1 MYNLFYTKQ
10 IKNLILYNKK
20 RILCERGLKLNNDQ
34 KQSQKLFKTK
44 YFTNIELPYTVKTKC
59 ILEIFILCQF
69 TYKIFKII
77 SIILSGELISVD
89 NNCRSK
95 CNLIFLIP

>member
-1 MYNLFYTKQ
+1 MLFVFFNYLMQMYNLFYTKQ

-44 YFTNIELPYTVKTKC
+44 YFTNIELPYTVKN
-59 ILEIFILCQF
+59 
-69 TYKIFKII
+69 KIHFRNLHPL
-77 SIILSGELISVD
+77 SIHL
-89 NNCRSK
+89 
-95 CNLIFLIP
+95 